1 MSSRVSSSTESSDSI
16 EFAKHW
22 IGECNSN
29 HGLHCSA
36 PVLPGEQ
43 YLPKRLLYVG
53 ESSSGL
59 PVLRLQGTA
68 SLALDPADVTY
79 LALSYSRG
87 DSYVKLTS
95 KNKRAW
101 ETHIDQ
107 DSLPLSFQH
116 AITLTRQLNF
126 RYLWIDILCSI
137 QDSPDD
143 YLAES
148 KEIGRVYASASCT
161 ISACA
166 SIDASRGCFQDRP
179 CCPQEF
185 PCYLRFSRGKAL
197 AIRADVPVDSEAFHA
212 QVEESPLGQ
221 RGYALQERL
230 LSRRVLHFGSR
241 FVFFECSTLVASEGR
256 VEGAKYRKEQG
267 NRRCFPKRNRPLG
280 SSEYNALTNY
290 RAALDELRQGAF
302 TNLDL
307 DEELCMHRCWF
318 RLVSKV
324 TVGKREAADRL
335 DAVDGLALA
344 IGGEKNNLSYTHG
357 LWQRHL
363 LFDLLWFIRS
373 GQTEKPR
380 QLRPPSWSWAAVD
393 GAVDQQLMIDE
404 KGFEGKKH
412 VILKIA
418 TDMSASE
425 PAQETDQ
432 GLLVLHCPVLRAV
445 NLASSE
451 SHCQTVEVQSP
462 HGGVQARFVPDTLD
476 FDHVNDLVVAEIVR
490 EMVYD
495 PSRQNRTSEIWSNG
509 LVLRR
514 IQHGSGR
521 RGLVFQRIGRFWM
534 EWPWYSPG
542 FRPGAYIEKRVF
554 GNGMVIR
561 IA

>member
-1 MSSRVSSSTESSDSI
+1 MAIFDQDRFYLQIFRGKQRRELCVPLSRALKITEETSHGQPVSSRVSSSTESSDSI

-36 PVLPGEQ
+36 LVLPGEQ

-166 SIDASRGCFQDRP
+166 SIDASGGCFQDRP

-241 FVFFECSTLVASEGR
+241 F
-256 VEGAKYRKEQG
+256 
-267 NRRCFPKRNRPLG
+267 
-280 SSEYNALTNY
+280 
-290 RAALDELRQGAF
+290 GAF